1 MNLYYYQLEDK
12 KYLYSLT
19 NEDDI
24 PIVNLAL
31 TDDIE
36 SVIAQYT

>member
-12 KYLYSLT
+12 KYLYSIT

-24 PIVNLAL
+24 PIVNLGL
-31 TDDIE
+31 TDDINT
-36 SVIAQYT
+36 VITQYT